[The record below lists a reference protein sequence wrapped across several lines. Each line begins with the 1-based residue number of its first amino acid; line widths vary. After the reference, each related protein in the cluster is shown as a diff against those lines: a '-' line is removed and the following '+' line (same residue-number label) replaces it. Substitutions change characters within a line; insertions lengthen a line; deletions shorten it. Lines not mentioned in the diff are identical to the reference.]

1 MADDMANDGTVVTSI
16 TLNVIAGLD
25 PASNRF
31 KNVFDEDRTV
41 IPGHAKHEP
50 GNLEIPRC
58 AIAHLRSGPSDHPGM
73 TKPINMG
80 QPIMT
85 PLEKVNSMKMPFAE
99 LKGVTF
105 TEAGKDR
112 VVARML
118 VRPDLCTLNHT
129 IHGGAIMALADSVG
143 AAATVINLP
152 EDAKGTTTIESKTN
166 FIGGAKEGMT
176 VIATATPV
184 HRGRRTQ
191 VWQTRLETEEGKLVA
206 LVTQTQMV
214 M

>member
-1 MADDMANDGTVVTSI
+1 MNRND
-16 TLNVIAGLD
+16 N
-25 PASNRF
+25 N
-31 KNVFDEDRTV
+31 DESR
-41 IPGHAKHEP
+41 
-50 GNLEIPRC
+50 
-58 AIAHLRSGPSDHPGM
+58 GM
-73 TKPINMG
+73 PT
-80 QPIMT
+80 MT

-118 VRPDLCTLNHT
+118 VRPDLCTLGHT
-129 IHGGAIMALADSVG
+129 IHGGAIMAFADSVG

-206 LVTQTQMV
+206 VVTQTQMV
-214 M
+214 L